1 MTDRNQVILVGRIGG
16 KLVERKAQNGSSY
29 IFFPF
34 SLENRDAADST
45 DNNYSQDLHIM
56 VFKKPVIDYM
66 RRVKAKSGN
75 RVVVFG
81 FMSAF
86 KTEVNGKTII
96 SNAINAIDV
105 MIVKSRS
112 DEEIIQSQ
120 KQ

>member
-1 MTDRNQVILVGRIGG
+1 MDRNQVILVGRIGG

-29 IFFPF
+29 IFFPL
-34 SLENRDAADST
+34 SLENRDAAADST

-66 RRVKAKSGN
+66 RKVKARSGN
-75 RVVVFG
+75 RIVVFG